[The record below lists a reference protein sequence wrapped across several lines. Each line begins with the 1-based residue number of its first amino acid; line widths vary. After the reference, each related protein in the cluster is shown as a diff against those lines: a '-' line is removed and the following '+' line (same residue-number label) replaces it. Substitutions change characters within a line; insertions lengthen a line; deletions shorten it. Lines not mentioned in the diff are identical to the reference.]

1 MAAKTPVSATN
12 GRYVG
17 AQQVNGHSIEAYHF
31 DGSSGKDIDDA
42 DTWAIDLGP
51 GVTGVSFLNDI
62 ITVTVG
68 ANYIAGSS
76 LVAFSAGAPNQTG
89 YLLVFRQA

>member
-31 DGSSGKDIDDA
+31 DGSSGKDIDTG
-42 DTWAIDLGP
+42 DTWAIDLGA
-51 GVTGVSFLNDI
+51 GVTGVAFLNDT
-62 ITVTVG
+62 ITVNVSAAYNAG
-68 ANYIAGSS
+68 AS
-76 LVAFSAGAPNQTG
+76 LVTFVSGAANQTG
-89 YLLVFRQA
+89 YLLVRRKG